1 MNIKKINKNIKN
13 KDNMLLKTLAM
24 PNHTNANGNIF
35 GGWIMS
41 QMDMGGAILAK
52 QISLGRVVTAQAQKV
67 SFTYPI
73 SIGDIITCYGK
84 CIKIGTSSM
93 KIKIEIWVTRLYS
106 KPIQE
111 EYLATYGKFIYVA
124 VDKKGKPR
132 KIFHIRN

>member
-1 MNIKKINKNIKN
+1 MKKNKNKKNIKN
-13 KDNMLLKTLAM
+13 KNNMLLKTLAM

-35 GGWIMS
+35 GGWVMS

-52 QISLGRVVTAQAQKV
+52 QISLGRVVTAQAQKI
-67 SFTYPI
+67 SFIYPI
-73 SIGDIITCYGK
+73 SIGDIINCYGK

-106 KPIQE
+106 KPIKE
-111 EYLATYGKFIYVA
+111 EYLATNGKFIYVA

-132 KIFHIRN
+132 KIFNIN